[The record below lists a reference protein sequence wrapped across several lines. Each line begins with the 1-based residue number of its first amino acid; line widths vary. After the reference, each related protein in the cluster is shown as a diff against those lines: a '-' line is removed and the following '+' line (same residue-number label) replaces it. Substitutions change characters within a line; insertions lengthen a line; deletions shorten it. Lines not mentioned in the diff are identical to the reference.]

1 MNRIK
6 GHQTMSKK
14 LDKKASKLVRKA
26 EDRAML
32 IRRAVR
38 KYNDVIQT
46 SAEGDSVKR
55 LRGQLDIE
63 RAVVRYNE
71 VHKAIRRLRKKMI
84 LENK

>member
-1 MNRIK
+1 
-6 GHQTMSKK
+6 MSKK
-14 LDKKASKLVRKA
+14 LERKASKLVRKA

-32 IRRAVR
+32 VRRAVR
-38 KYNDVIQT
+38 EYNNVIQT
-46 SAEGDSVKR
+46 SAEGDSAKR

-63 RAVVRYNE
+63 RAVLRYNE